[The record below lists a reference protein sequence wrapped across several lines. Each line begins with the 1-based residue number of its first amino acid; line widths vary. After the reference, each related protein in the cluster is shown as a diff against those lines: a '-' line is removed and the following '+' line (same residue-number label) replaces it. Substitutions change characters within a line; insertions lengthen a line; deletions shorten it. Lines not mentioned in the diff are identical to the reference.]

1 MVNSAFSPNESLRSV
16 LAERARAASDTR
28 LILDVAAGLLVILAI
43 AIWHPRIWVAPLCMG
58 ATLAAY
64 GAWGLA
70 DREIAERA
78 AAADGRFARSL
89 RILRGFAVVAGVLA
103 AVVACFA
110 ILKIG
115 LGEWKS

>member
-1 MVNSAFSPNESLRSV
+1 MVNSAFSPNESLRAV

-28 LILDVAAGLLVILAI
+28 LILDVAAGLLVVLAL
-43 AIWHPRIWVAPLCMG
+43 AIWHPRVWVAPLGMG
-58 ATLAAY
+58 VTLAAY
-64 GAWGLA
+64 GTWGLV
-70 DREIAERA
+70 DREMAERA
-78 AAADGRFARSL
+78 ALADGRLVRAL
-89 RILRGFAVVAGVLA
+89 RVLRGFALVAGVLA